1 MVKFRNGP
9 PRDGAARA
17 ADREGWLMAGTNRS
31 VRNIVVMGGSG
42 VGKTSLIEAL
52 LHAAGAIPKLGKIE
66 DGSTVCDSDAISK
79 ELKHSVDPAIVHF
92 KHDGVTI
99 NLIDTPGLS
108 DFIGRGIACM
118 PAADMVMLVID
129 PKTGVDPVFRR
140 MARLAEERR
149 EPRLVVINKIDRG
162 EDLTEAFEAIK
173 EFLGPVVRPLD
184 LPAGHGANVVDCFA
198 NEQGESD
205 LGSVSDFHAQLVDQV
220 VEVDD
225 KLMEQYLEGKVA
237 SPEQLHDPF
246 EKAMREAHLVP
257 LVFVS
262 AKSGTGVKELLD
274 DLVKHAPSPDESN
287 PRPFEV
293 IEEGKAPA
301 PWVPSHDPADPVMAH
316 VFRVAIDPYVG
327 RLAFFR
333 VHQGTIRKDAALRL
347 DDGRKPIKLHH
358 LYKVLGKQ
366 HVEVDHLEAGDIGAV
381 PKLEDVTPGSIL
393 HDGEVS
399 DWVRLR
405 PLPLPRPVQGVA
417 VTAAA
422 KGAEAKLSEGLAKI
436 ELEDPTLRVEHV
448 SATGETVLR
457 GMGDLQLRIALK
469 SLKDRFGVDVAT
481 QPPKIAYREAVTTT
495 GEGHCRH
502 KKQTGGAGQ
511 FAEVYLRVS
520 PLPHDSPHWPMELV
534 DDTYGGSVPRQF
546 IPAIE
551 KGVRQAIVHG
561 VIAGYPMHGVKVS
574 VYDGKHHPVDSKEV
588 AFVTAGKH
596 AFIDGAKHAKP
607 VIMEP
612 FVSLEVSAPA
622 SALGAI
628 ASDLSSRRGRI
639 VDTQTLP
646 GGQVLVKA
654 TAPLGEVTTYA
665 SSLKSMT
672 AGAGSFT
679 MEHSHDEQAPHDV
692 QQKLIAGFKPQEEAV
707 A

>member
-1 MVKFRNGP
+1 
-9 PRDGAARA
+9 
-17 ADREGWLMAGTNRS
+17 MAGANRS

-42 VGKTSLIEAL
+42 GGKTSLIEAL
-52 LHAAGAIPKLGKIE
+52 LHEAGAIPKAGKVE
-66 DGSTVCDSDAISK
+66 EGSTVCDYDPISK
-79 ELKHSVDPAIVHF
+79 ELRHSVDATVVHLEF
-92 KHDGVTI
+92 EGVTV

-108 DFIGRGIACM
+108 DFLGRGLACM
-118 PAADMVMLVID
+118 PAADMVLLVVD

-140 MARLAEERR
+140 LAKVAEERKL
-149 EPRLVVINKIDRG
+149 PRMVAINKIDRG
-162 EDLTEAFEAIK
+162 DELSEAIEAIK
-173 EFLGPVVRPLD
+173 DFLGPVVRPLD
-184 LPAGHGANVVDCFA
+184 LPAGHGASVVDCFE
-198 NEQGESD
+198 NEKGESD
-205 LGSVSDFHAQLVDQV
+205 LGDVASFHSQLVDQV
-220 VEVDD
+220 VEVDE
-225 KLMEQYLEGKVA
+225 KLMEQYLDGKVA
-237 SPEQLHDPF
+237 SVDELHDPF
-246 EKAMREAHLVP
+246 EKALREAHLIP

-262 AKSGTGVKELLD
+262 ARSGAGVKELLK
-274 DLVKHAPSPDESN
+274 DLVHHAPSPSESN

-293 IEEGKAPA
+293 VQEGKAPE
-301 PWVPSHDPADPVMAH
+301 PWVPSHDPADPAMAH
-316 VFRVAIDPYVG
+316 VFRVSIDAYVG
-327 RLAFFR
+327 RLAYFR

-347 DDGRKPIKLHH
+347 DDSRKPVKLHH
-358 LYKVLGKQ
+358 LYRMQGKN
-366 HVEVDHLEAGDIGAV
+366 HVEVDQLVAGEIGAV
-381 PKLEDVTPGSIL
+381 PKLEEVRAGSIL
-393 HDGEVS
+393 HDAEVS
-399 DWVRLR
+399 EWLRLR
-405 PLPLPRPVQGVA
+405 PLPMPRPVQGLA
-417 VTAAA
+417 VEAAT
-422 KGAEAKLSEGLAKI
+422 KGTEAKLSEGLAKL

-448 SATGETVLR
+448 AATGETVLR
-457 GMGDLQLRIALK
+457 GMGDLQLRIALRM
-469 SLKDRFGVDVAT
+469 LKERFGVDVNT
-481 QPPKIAYREAVTTT
+481 HPPKIAYREAVTIK

-511 FAEVYLRVS
+511 FAEVYLRVE
-520 PLPHDSPHWPMELV
+520 PLPHDNPHWPLELV

-551 KGVRQAIVHG
+551 KGVRQALVHG
-561 VIAGYPMHGVKVS
+561 VIAGYPMQGVKVS
-574 VYDGKHHPVDSKEV
+574 VYDGKHHPVDSKEI
-588 AFVTAGKH
+588 AFITAGKH
-596 AFIDGAKHAKP
+596 AFIDGARKAKP

-639 VDTQTLP
+639 IDTQTLP

-692 QQKLIAGFKPQEEAV
+692 QQKLIAAFKPQEEAV

>member
-1 MVKFRNGP
+1 
-9 PRDGAARA
+9 
-17 ADREGWLMAGTNRS
+17 MAGANRS

-42 VGKTSLIEAL
+42 GGKTSLVEAL
-52 LHAAGAIPKLGKIE
+52 LHAAGAIPKLGRIE
-66 DGSTVCDSDAISK
+66 DGSTTGDADPIAK
-79 ELKHSVDPAIVHF
+79 ELQHSVEPAIVHL
-92 KHDGVTI
+92 KHQGITI

-108 DFIGRGIACM
+108 DFIGRGMACM

-129 PKTGVDPVFRR
+129 PKIGVDPVFRR
-140 MARLAEERR
+140 LARVAEERKL
-149 EPRLVVINKIDRG
+149 PRMVVINKIDRG
-162 EDLTEAFEAIK
+162 DDLNEAIEAIK
-173 EFLGPVVRPLD
+173 EFIGPVVRPLD
-184 LPAGHGANVVDCFA
+184 LPAGHGASVVDCFE
-198 NEQGESD
+198 NEKGESD
-205 LGSVSDFHAQLVDQV
+205 LGDVATFHAQLVDQV

-225 KLMEQYLEGKVA
+225 ALMEQYLEGKVA
-237 SPEQLHDPF
+237 SADQLHDPF
-246 EKAMREAHLVP
+246 EKALREAHLVP

-262 AKSGTGVKELLD
+262 ARSGAGVKELLSD
-274 DLVKHAPSPDESN
+274 IVRLAPSPIESN
-287 PRPFEV
+287 PRPFEIV
-293 IEEGKAPA
+293 EEGKAPA
-301 PWVPSHDPADPVMAH
+301 PWVPTHDPEGAAMAH
-316 VFRVAIDPYVG
+316 VFRVAIDAYVG
-327 RLAFFR
+327 RLAYFR

-347 DDGRKPIKLHH
+347 DDSRKPLKLHH
-358 LYKVLGKQ
+358 LYKMQGRN
-366 HVEVDHLEAGDIGAV
+366 HVEVDHLDAGEIGAV
-381 PKLEDVTPGSIL
+381 PKLEEVRPGSIL

-405 PLPLPRPVQGVA
+405 PLPMPRPVQGVA
-417 VTAAA
+417 VQAAT
-422 KGAEAKLSEGLAKI
+422 KGTEAKLSEGLAKL

-448 SATGETVLR
+448 AATGETVLR
-457 GMGDLQLRIALK
+457 GMGDLQIRIALRT
-469 SLKDRFGVDVAT
+469 LKERFGVEVAT
-481 QPPKIAYREAVTTT
+481 HAPKIAYRETVTTL

-511 FAEVYLRVS
+511 FAEVYLRVE
-520 PLPHDSPHWPMELV
+520 PLAHDSPSWPIEVV

-551 KGVRQAIVHG
+551 KGVRQALVHG
-561 VIAGYPMHGVKVS
+561 VIAGYPVQGVKVS
-574 VYDGKHHPVDSKEV
+574 VYDGKHHPVDSKEI
-588 AFVTAGKH
+588 AFVTAGRH
-596 AFIDGAKHAKP
+596 AFIDGARKARP

-654 TAPLGEVTTYA
+654 TAPLGEVATYA

-672 AGAGSFT
+672 AGAGSFS

-692 QQKLIAGFKPQEEAV
+692 QQKLIAAFKPQEEPV

>member
-1 MVKFRNGP
+1 
-9 PRDGAARA
+9 
-17 ADREGWLMAGTNRS
+17 MAGANRNI
-31 VRNIVVMGGSG
+31 RNIVVMGGSG
-42 VGKTSLIEAL
+42 GGKTSLIEAL
-52 LHAAGAIPKLGKIE
+52 LHVAGAVPKAGRIE
-66 DGSTVCDSDAISK
+66 DGTTVCDSDAISK
-79 ELKHSVDPAIVHF
+79 ELLHSVDPALAFF
-92 KHDGVTI
+92 KHAGVTV

-108 DFIGRGIACM
+108 DFIGRGMACM
-118 PAADMVMLVID
+118 PAADLVLFVVD

-140 MARLAEERR
+140 LARVAEERKL
-149 EPRLVVINKIDRG
+149 PRWVVINKIDRG
-162 EDLTEAFEAIK
+162 DDLSETVEAIK
-173 EFLGPVVRPLD
+173 EFLGPVVRAVD
-184 LPAGHGANVVDCFA
+184 LPAGHGASVVDCFE
-198 NEQGESD
+198 NEKGESD
-205 LGSVSDFHAQLVDQV
+205 LGDVASFHSELVDQV

-225 KLMEQYLEGKVA
+225 QLMEQYLEGKVA
-237 SPEQLHDPF
+237 SADQLHDPF
-246 EKAMREAHLVP
+246 EKALREAHLVP
-257 LVFVS
+257 LLFVS
-262 AKSGTGVKELLD
+262 AKSGIGVKELLD
-274 DLVKHAPSPDESN
+274 DIVRLAPNPAEGN
-287 PRPFEV
+287 PRPFETL
-293 IEEGKAPA
+293 EDGSAPA
-301 PWVPSHDPADPVMAH
+301 PFVPTQDPAGPVMAH
-316 VFRVAIDPYVG
+316 VFRVTIDSYVG

-347 DDGRKPIKLHH
+347 DDGRKATKLHH
-358 LYKVLGKQ
+358 IFKVLGKQ

-381 PKLEDVTPGSIL
+381 PKLEEVRPGSII

-399 DWVRLR
+399 DFVRLR
-405 PLPLPRPVQGVA
+405 PMPLPRPVQGVA
-417 VTAAA
+417 VHAAQ

-436 ELEDPTLRVEHV
+436 ELEDPTLKVEHV
-448 SATGETVLR
+448 AATGETVLR
-457 GMGDLQLRIALK
+457 GMGDLQLRIALRT
-469 SLKDRFGVDVAT
+469 LKDRFGVEVAT
-481 QPPKIAYREAVTTT
+481 HPPKIAYRETVTAK

-511 FAEVYLRVS
+511 FAEVYLRVE
-520 PLPHDSPHWPMELV
+520 PLPHDSPNWPFEMV
-534 DDTYGGSVPRQF
+534 DDTYGGSVPKQF

-551 KGVRQAIVHG
+551 KGVRQALAHG
-561 VIAGYPMHGVKVS
+561 VIAGYPVTGVKVS
-574 VYDGKHHPVDSKEV
+574 VYDGKYHPVDSKEV

-596 AFIDGAKHAKP
+596 AFVDGAKHARA

-622 SALGAI
+622 SALGSI

-692 QQKLIAGFKPQEEAV
+692 QQKLIAAFKPQEEAV